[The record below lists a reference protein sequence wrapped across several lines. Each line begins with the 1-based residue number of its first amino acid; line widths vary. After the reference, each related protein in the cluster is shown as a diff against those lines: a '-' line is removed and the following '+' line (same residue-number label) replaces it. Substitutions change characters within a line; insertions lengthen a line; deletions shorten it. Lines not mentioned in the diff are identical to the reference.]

1 MPSTLDTYVLGFL
14 TPLYKVWFPNIQL
27 QEHLKQLPNL
37 CHFCD
42 DILNSYIRLSFG
54 DG

>member
-1 MPSTLDTYVLGFL
+1 MPSMFDTYVLVFL
-14 TPLYKVWFPNIQL
+14 TPLYKVWVPNIQL
-27 QEHLKQLPNL
+27 QEHLKQLSNL

-42 DILNSYIRLSFG
+42 DILKSYIRHSLR